1 MKNLVQSFNLSLIIL
16 VTILVTSVS
25 CEKVDDGRSK
35 IPAVSFETAII
46 SVNTEAGEY
55 EAVLHLSEPA
65 KEQLAVR
72 LQFSGN
78 AVENE
83 HYTLESKEIQI
94 AKGDFSGKLKIGIL
108 NENIWEEN
116 LEIKIVVAPGTD
128 YVVLPDANTEI
139 IIKLTKEIV
148 LPLLSLDMGSLPA
161 STNPFKEEELTY
173 TIKLDQKLA
182 TPREV
187 TLLFEGTMTIGQDFT
202 INGGNSN
209 KITFPANA
217 TETSFKLKIRKK
229 DQAGFRSELKL
240 TLTPSDT
247 RFLAVSP
254 DGGSHTIIVSDPLV
268 DLTPILKTPALSG
281 GAGYQIYQAIKGTDD
296 SWVGRVVINS
306 SQNTQKQNYLRTHR
320 NQIFIAAFDCN
331 SNLSGGDILRLS
343 DMLNFGTTDT
353 VIADYGAAKT
363 TRFFSQSD
371 SLIRFVAEE
380 GTTNKGQITTV
391 NQKFSAKLIRKED
404 WETGTNGNKQ
414 WHIDSKTT
422 GGDISKST
430 YPTFATIEVEL
441 VKLEGTFDFTLAE
454 PELIFDAWFK
464 STSPYFMR
472 NYPTTLNVVKEG
484 DLYKVTYRLY
494 PR

>member
-296 SWVGRVVINS
+296 S
-306 SQNTQKQNYLRTHR
+306 
-320 NQIFIAAFDCN
+320 
-331 SNLSGGDILRLS
+331 
-343 DMLNFGTTDT
+343 
-353 VIADYGAAKT
+353 
-363 TRFFSQSD
+363 
-371 SLIRFVAEE
+371 
-380 GTTNKGQITTV
+380 
-391 NQKFSAKLIRKED
+391 
-404 WETGTNGNKQ
+404 
-414 WHIDSKTT
+414 
-422 GGDISKST
+422 
-430 YPTFATIEVEL
+430 
-441 VKLEGTFDFTLAE
+441 
-454 PELIFDAWFK
+454 
-464 STSPYFMR
+464 
-472 NYPTTLNVVKEG
+472 
-484 DLYKVTYRLY
+484 
-494 PR
+494 